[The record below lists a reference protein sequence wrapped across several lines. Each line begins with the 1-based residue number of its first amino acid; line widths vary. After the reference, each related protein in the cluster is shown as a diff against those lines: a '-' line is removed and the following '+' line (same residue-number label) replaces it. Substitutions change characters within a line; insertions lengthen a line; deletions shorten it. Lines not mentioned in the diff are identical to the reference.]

1 MKTNNPFIDSLI
13 ETQTTVMN
21 NWVDTTK
28 KLQTAATNGNI
39 ADEGQNI
46 YKEWFEKQSNL
57 LSGMSAGTANAFAA
71 NLLSASVEAPL

>member
-1 MKTNNPFIDSLI
+1 MKTNNPFIDSII

-28 KLQTAATNGNI
+28 KFQSAITNGNI
-39 ADEGQNI
+39 TDEGQNI

-57 LSGMSAGTANAFAA
+57 LGGMQTSKSFCI
-71 NLLSASVEAPL
+71 